1 MLLSA
6 PQTDVR
12 AEVEWQIAPYLWAAD
27 VGADVTINND
37 PVLGTTVP
45 FSDLV
50 DKLDSALMLHVEGR
64 GSESDIGG
72 FFDLIS
78 MDLSDSNI
86 IPVGPGGP
94 ILGDLVTTA
103 ALSMSLYEGAVT
115 FRFGDLDIDRFVL
128 DIFGGIRYVD
138 VDIDARITLPGPAG
152 TVINRSIA
160 VSELDGLMG
169 VRAIGKMSDRWH
181 YRLRGD
187 YSAFGTEGTV
197 NLLATIGYTF
207 GQTGLFSMD
216 FGYRYL
222 TMELA
227 DNLSNGATSSSDIS
241 FSGPAVGFVFSF

>member
-1 MLLSA
+1 MQPIRKTSPVLLFVMLLSA

-115 FRFGDLDIDRFVL
+115 FRFG
-128 DIFGGIRYVD
+128 
-138 VDIDARITLPGPAG
+138 AAASTAITPPQPGRKTPVYQQNSMGTKATRSKTAIITPIVRPLRRLPPSP
-152 TVINRSIA
+152 T
-160 VSELDGLMG
+160 
-169 VRAIGKMSDRWH
+169 K
-181 YRLRGD
+181 
-187 YSAFGTEGTV
+187 
-197 NLLATIGYTF
+197 
-207 GQTGLFSMD
+207 
-216 FGYRYL
+216 
-222 TMELA
+222 
-227 DNLSNGATSSSDIS
+227 
-241 FSGPAVGFVFSF
+241 

>member
-103 ALSMSLYEGAVT
+103 ALSM
-115 FRFGDLDIDRFVL
+115 
-128 DIFGGIRYVD
+128 
-138 VDIDARITLPGPAG
+138 
-152 TVINRSIA
+152 
-160 VSELDGLMG
+160 
-169 VRAIGKMSDRWH
+169 
-181 YRLRGD
+181 
-187 YSAFGTEGTV
+187 
-197 NLLATIGYTF
+197 
-207 GQTGLFSMD
+207 
-216 FGYRYL
+216 
-222 TMELA
+222 
-227 DNLSNGATSSSDIS
+227 
-241 FSGPAVGFVFSF
+241 